1 MEDHTTRCLFIRT
14 IEIKGCAVSLGG
26 YPVFMS
32 EEVYEPRC
40 RVELD
45 RPAFDPAGQ
54 EELLLRVPLD
64 WIFIQGLFPNIVL
77 MLSVAA

>member
-1 MEDHTTRCLFIRT
+1 
-14 IEIKGCAVSLGG
+14 
-26 YPVFMS
+26 MS